1 MTVVSTRKF
10 TTQVARWVLRLEHQR
25 GLVTAT
31 YYTQPLKAQH
41 IDQSQSISYRSHPP
55 GYLEF
60 RAQSTVLES
69 ALAPNARLLL
79 APPVREQH

>member
-1 MTVVSTRKF
+1 MAVFIRKF
-10 TTQVARWVLRLEHQR
+10 TPPIARWVLRLEHQR

-41 IDQSQSISYRSHPP
+41 IDQSQSISYRSHPREC
-55 GYLEF
+55 LEF

-69 ALAPNARLLL
+69 ALAPSPRLLL
-79 APPVREQH
+79 EPLVREQH